1 MRKNKPKD
9 QKAFPMSDDDLFTA
23 PEVARFCKVD
33 LKTIH
38 NWVDRQQIEH
48 FRTPGR
54 HLRFRRA
61 DVIDFLRRF
70 SYPVPE
76 ELQPRRPAVYALSSD
91 TPLSGAVRRACGSD
105 MEVGV
110 FESVMD
116 LGLRAGQAPPDVI
129 VLDADA
135 VPQGA
140 GVIVR
145 SLRGFTPTENCRV
158 ILCSDRQP
166 GPGDSGKIGVDGWI
180 AKSSMKELRSTLDA
194 LIKP

>member
-1 MRKNKPKD
+1 VRKKKTRD

-23 PEVARFCKVD
+23 PEVARFCRVD

-76 ELQPRRPAVYALSSD
+76 ELQARRPAVYALSSD
-91 TPLSGAVRRACGSD
+91 APLSGAIRRACGSD
-105 MEVGV
+105 MEVEV
-110 FESVMD
+110 FDSVMD
-116 LGLRAGQAPPDVI
+116 LGLRAGHAPPDVI
-129 VLDADA
+129 VLDADTL
-135 VPQGA
+135 PQAA
-140 GVIVR
+140 GQVVE
-145 SLRGFTPTENCRV
+145 SLRGFQVTETCRV

-166 GPGDSGKIGVDGWI
+166 GPGDSGKVGVDGWI
-180 AKSSMKELRSTLDA
+180 AKSAMRELRTTLEA
-194 LIKP
+194 LLKT

>member
-1 MRKNKPKD
+1 MRKKKVGD

-38 NWVDRQQIEH
+38 NWVDREQIEH

-61 DVIDFLRRF
+61 DVIDFLMRF

-91 TPLSGAVRRACGSD
+91 TPLSGAIRRACSSD
-105 MEVGV
+105 MEVEV
-110 FESVMD
+110 FDSVMD
-116 LGLRAGQAPPDVI
+116 LGLRAGHAPPDVI
-129 VLDADA
+129 VLDAEA
-135 VPQGA
+135 VPQGVV
-140 GVIVR
+140 GIVQ
-145 SLRGFTPTENCRV
+145 SLRGFSATETCRV

-166 GPGDSGKIGVDGWI
+166 GPGDSSKMGADGWI
-180 AKSSMKELRSTLDA
+180 ARSSMRELRSTLEA
-194 LIKP
+194 LFKS

>member
-1 MRKNKPKD
+1 
-9 QKAFPMSDDDLFTA
+9 MSDDDLFTA
-23 PEVARFCKVD
+23 PEVACFCKVD

-70 SYPVPE
+70 SYPVPD
-76 ELQPRRPAVYALSSD
+76 ELLPRRPAVYALVLD
-91 TPLSGAVRRACGSD
+91 TPLSGAVRRACGPD
-105 MEVGV
+105 MEVEV
-110 FESVMD
+110 FESMMD
-116 LGLRAGQAPPDVI
+116 LGLRAGQVPPDVI

-140 GVIVR
+140 GGIVQ
-145 SLRGFTPTENCRV
+145 SLRGFTATENCRV

-166 GPGDSGKIGVDGWI
+166 GPGDSGKMGVDGWI
-180 AKSSMKELRSTLDA
+180 AKSSMKELRSTLEA
-194 LIKP
+194 LLKT

>member
-1 MRKNKPKD
+1 MRKKKPRD

-76 ELQPRRPAVYALSSD
+76 ELQPRRPAVYALSAD
-91 TPLSGAVRRACGSD
+91 TPVVGAIRRACGSE
-105 MEVGV
+105 MEVEV
-110 FESVMD
+110 FDNVMD
-116 LGLRAGQAPPDVI
+116 LGLRVGHEPPDVI
-129 VLDADA
+129 VLDADS
-135 VPQGA
+135 VPQTA
-140 GVIVR
+140 GGIVR
-145 SLRGFTPTENCRV
+145 SLRGFSPSETCRI

-166 GPGDSGKIGVDGWI
+166 GPGDPGNAGADGWI
-180 AKSSMKELRSTLDA
+180 SRSSMKELRGTLEA
-194 LIKP
+194 LFRT